1 MTAPAL
7 VGVGLSFDRGGRTIL
22 DGASLSIGAGE
33 IVALLGANGSG
44 KTTLL
49 RLLMGFLRP
58 ARGRVFLDGAPLEK
72 LRRRA
77 IAQKI
82 AYVAQIHAAPFP
94 YLVRDVVALG
104 RLPAKSWLAAA
115 NARDEAC
122 VEDVLQ
128 PAAHFAS
135 GAPALYRDFRRRA
148 AIGADRAR
156 PDAGRRNP
164 GVRRAD
170 DRAGLRRA
178 IAPDRAVAPIGRGGQ
193 GRAS

>member
-1 MTAPAL
+1 MNRAGL
-7 VGVGLSFDRGGRTIL
+7 VGVDLSFDRGARKIL
-22 DGASLSIGAGE
+22 DGASLSIGAGR

-104 RLPAKSWLAAA
+104 RLPAKGWLAAA
-115 NARDEAC
+115 NAQDAAC
-122 VEDVLQ
+122 VDDVLRRLQ
-128 PAAHFAS
+128 ILAS
-135 GAPALYRDFRRRA
+135 GGPALYRDFRRRA
-148 AIGADRAR
+148 AARA
-156 PDAGRRNP
+156 
-164 GVRRAD
+164 
-170 DRAGLRRA
+170 
-178 IAPDRAVAPIGRGGQ
+178 
-193 GRAS
+193 